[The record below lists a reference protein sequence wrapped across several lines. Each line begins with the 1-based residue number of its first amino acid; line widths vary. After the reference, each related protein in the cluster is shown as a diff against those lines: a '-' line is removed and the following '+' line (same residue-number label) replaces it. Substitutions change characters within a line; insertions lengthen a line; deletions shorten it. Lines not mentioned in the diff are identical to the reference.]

1 MIMTDKDNLKYMKFL
16 FLFSFIILSF
26 YRSPFIFLNGR
37 FLAEEATSHFVFA
50 LQNNFFENLIYYD
63 EIAGYYNL
71 VPNLFIWISTNLK
84 IENAPLPQFM
94 ALFYL

>member
-16 FLFSFIILSF
+16 FLFLFIILSF

-50 LQNNFFENLIYYD
+50 LQNNFFENLSPI
-63 EIAGYYNL
+63 
-71 VPNLFIWISTNLK
+71 NLK
-84 IENAPLPQFM
+84 IKNRNITEINCKKYLKYFM
-94 ALFYL
+94 IFFAL